1 MEALINAILVLV
13 FIILLM
19 CMWRMVG
26 KSCMKSAEGFEVI
39 DPRFKSTGNSTGFG
53 ISSRTISGEYQKMWD
68 NRTDSLPNF
77 KGSQ

>member
-1 MEALINAILVLV
+1 
-13 FIILLM
+13 
-19 CMWRMVG
+19 
-26 KSCMKSAEGFEVI
+26 MKSAEGFEVI

-68 NRTDSLPNF
+68 NRTGSLPNF